1 MLALGSASG
10 SITFGSGCSMLYRKI
25 SWLVFTFIIA
35 SPLFGQIDFGAV
47 NSSNSAPALGIM
59 GRSHAASVSGMVQG
73 LDGAPVKDVRVEAVN
88 RATGQSMASAF
99 TDASGTFHLNE
110 VPSGGYDIVA
120 QSGVNEAR
128 EQIVVD
134 ELESYVS
141 LRLVSNGADRTAGN
155 ANSVSVR
162 QMKVPENARK
172 LFQKAQEL
180 VRKNKTDEGKKV
192 LAQALQQYPQ
202 YAEATT
208 LEAIL
213 KMGEN
218 QTPNAIDE
226 LQTAIQYD
234 PSYALAYIALG
245 SCLNSQSRWDDAI
258 RSLDE
263 GLRLDPRSWQA
274 YFEMGKALTAKADY
288 SKALA
293 QLSKAESIA
302 PKYAPIHLVRAYALL
317 GMSKYIE
324 AIPELEVYVQSDP
337 NAPTVSKARQTLDK
351 IRALAANS
359 SAVASN
365 ALR

>member
-1 MLALGSASG
+1 
-10 SITFGSGCSMLYRKI
+10 MLYRKI
-25 SWLVFTFIIA
+25 SWLILTFIVA

-47 NSSNSAPALGIM
+47 NSPNSAPALGLM
-59 GRSHAASVSGMVQG
+59 GRAHAASVSGMVQG
-73 LDGAPVKDVRVEAVN
+73 LDGAPVKDARVEAVN
-88 RATGQSMASAF
+88 RASGQSVASAF
-99 TDASGTFHLNE
+99 TDASGTFHLSE

-120 QSGVNEAR
+120 ESGVNEAR

-134 ELESYVS
+134 GLEGYVS
-141 LRLVSNGADRTAGN
+141 LRLVSSRADSTAGN

-180 VRKNKTDEGKKV
+180 VHKNKIDEAKKM
-192 LAQALQQYPQ
+192 LAEALQHYPE

-218 QTPNAIDE
+218 QAANAIDE

-234 PSYALAYIALG
+234 PNYALAYIALG

-293 QLSKAESIA
+293 QLSKAESLA

-317 GMSKYIE
+317 GMSKYTE

-337 NAPTVSKARQTLDK
+337 SAPTVPAE
-351 IRALAANS
+351 
-359 SAVASN
+359 
-365 ALR
+365 